1 MGTLLGQR
9 MAEIDTVYALE
20 VAGRPV
26 LMFQAMSHQE
36 ARSLPRERWLREDLQ
51 EAHSNGAPVWD
62 GKAKLTIR
70 RASQIEAK
78 HFTDTIVEASDRS
91 GDLVLVYLIELDA

>member
-1 MGTLLGQR
+1 MGYG

-26 LMFQAMSHQE
+26 LTFQAMSHNE
-36 ARSLPRERWLREDLQ
+36 ARTLPRERWLREDLQ
-51 EAHSNGAPVWD
+51 GAHSNGAPVWN

-70 RASQIEAK
+70 RASPDEAK
-78 HFTDTIVEASDRS
+78 RFTDAIVGASDGS